1 MICGAWLLLSIAT
14 GKVQFTDA
22 DEFSVIL
29 AKISD
34 GQLMNTGGERS
45 AMQHMRKFNP
55 LNTFTSDDLNQST
68 FCQAHGLKVDR
79 IYLSTLY
86 CFISVLLQTD
96 EKAKEMT
103 YLCTAKQKIHFGS
116 NFRSSH
122 IATRLHLH
130 YSGIRVCIPNNK

>member
-68 FCQAHGLKVDR
+68 FCQAQDLPKHLILEKQH
-79 IYLSTLY
+79 
-86 CFISVLLQTD
+86 CFIFCF
-96 EKAKEMT
+96 A
-103 YLCTAKQKIHFGS
+103 S
-116 NFRSSH
+116 NRRKSQ
-122 IATRLHLH
+122 RNDVHLH
-130 YSGIRVCIPNNK
+130 CKAEDTFWLQFPFFSHRNTFTPPLLWNLCLHSK

>member
-1 MICGAWLLLSIAT
+1 MTPTGDTVICGAWLLLSVAT

-34 GQLMNTGGERS
+34 GQLMKTGGKTS
-45 AMQHMRKFNP
+45 AMQHMRNST

-79 IYLSTLY
+79 IYLSTL
-86 CFISVLLQTD
+86 F
-96 EKAKEMT
+96 
-103 YLCTAKQKIHFGS
+103 
-116 NFRSSH
+116 
-122 IATRLHLH
+122 
-130 YSGIRVCIPNNK
+130 